1 MRIDVYIKGI
11 DGHELFIDVTG
22 LCITAKS
29 NRKGELAHATKAD
42 VSRMTAIQNRHPD
55 PMARSERPVFAKRA
69 QEKLLRYAPLVDIAS
84 LQVEQGLRR
93 AAPVFRTV
101 GFSRCGSLSKGAFQV
116 VDWIANQYAK
126 ADALYNDRFDS
137 RSTHEVRA
145 EFRSDMLDR
154 LACKIASGTAN
165 IMRAA
170 GHYRGVC
177 RFSGGGQSH
186 HRA

>member
-1 MRIDVYIKGI
+1 MYYRKV
-11 DGHELFIDVTG
+11 
-22 LCITAKS
+22 AP
-29 NRKGELAHATKAD
+29 KGELKHAVKAD
-42 VSRMTAIQNRHPD
+42 VSRMFAIENRHPD
-55 PMARSERPVFAKRA
+55 QMARSERPVFAQRA
-69 QEKLLRYAPLVDIAS
+69 QKKLARYAPLVDIAT
-84 LQVEQGLRR
+84 LQVDQGYRC

-101 GFSRCGSLSKGAFQV
+101 GFSRCGSLSSGAFQV

-126 ADALYNDRFDS
+126 TDALYHDRFDS
-137 RSTHEVRA
+137 RSTQEVRA

-154 LACKIASGTAN
+154 LACTIASGTAN

-177 RFSGGGQSH
+177 RFSSGGEGL